1 MEPLT
6 IVTLLAVYVAV
17 TFLAPWVLARPA
29 LLSAHPRL
37 VLTLWMLALLVSVLS
52 LTVALGALVARALR
66 HHVEHITNHDWLGPT
81 IDTVLGW
88 GAIAAFGLMTFRLGV
103 AAQELRADTSARNL
117 RLLMLVRGAVPLTV
131 GTHTVLLVE
140 SPLHVL
146 GALPS
151 RHQVLLTSSLRDTL
165 TEAQLEAAVEHEQ
178 THLREH
184 HAALRGIGQLAVAV
198 APIFHAS
205 TRMAQATRIATELV
219 ADDVAYR
226 FAAKRGSPDV
236 LADALLA
243 AFPTNPDITER
254 VARLRARSRAHSRG
268 TE

>member
-1 MEPLT
+1 MEPLA
-6 IVTLLAVYVAV
+6 IVALFLTYVGV

-29 LLSAHPRL
+29 LVSAHPRL
-37 VLTLWMLALLVSVLS
+37 VLNLWMLALFVS
-52 LTVALGALVARALR
+52 LTSLTLGLGSLVARALR

-88 GAIAAFGLMTFRLGV
+88 GAIAAFGLITFRLGV
-103 AAQELRADTSARNL
+103 AAQELRADTHARNL
-117 RLLMLVRGAVPLTV
+117 RLLMLTKGAVPLAV
-131 GTHTVLLVE
+131 GKHTVLLVE
-140 SPLHVL
+140 SSLHVL

-151 RHQVLLTSSLRDTL
+151 RRQVLLTTSLRDAL
-165 TEAQLEAAVEHEQ
+165 TPQQLEAALEHEQ

-198 APIFHAS
+198 APVFPAS

-226 FAAKRGSPDV
+226 FASKRYGPDV

-254 VARLRARSRAHSRG
+254 VARLRQRSQARS
-268 TE
+268 TP